1 MKKKTFF
8 LWIEPTFGKKY
19 LARRKVGIIMLRMVV
34 DEDSESVIRPAL
46 GN

>member
-1 MKKKTFF
+1 MKKND
-8 LWIEPTFGKKY
+8 